1 MSGKCHRPAAPLGWM
16 DNYSRTMQTD
26 PQHFTRAVLEL
37 GQLRQVVTTQ
47 PIYNAR
53 GIKIIE
59 QGVAVHPGLYERLM
73 EHRLAQPLEDSVA
86 SLPTV
91 NGHTLRRGIEAVAE
105 QTPFFGRMLAS
116 REIREVLLDAVE
128 RIQLPDPIAFQ
139 LTMAN
144 EIRPA
149 LYEHLLTTTLVTT
162 WLALVSGLPRLQLRV
177 AAATG
182 LLHDLGMLHLDPQL
196 LEHTSEITPLQQ
208 RQLASHPLVSAAL
221 VERHKE
227 YPREVAQAIV
237 EHHEFLDG
245 SGYPR
250 HLSGPQISPCGRIMA
265 LTELVAGAFA
275 PGREIPESRL
285 SILLRMNTHRYDP
298 AFIDRITAL
307 LRPQDESVTAL
318 TLEPLDDPIGCL
330 LEIDKVLT
338 AWPEERIAAS
348 RLPDERKK
356 FLLPLAG
363 QAGQLS
369 RTLARVGAA
378 PAQLAQLGQ
387 DTLDPHLQT
396 ELSLLASEAAWQLRA
411 LARQVQRH
419 WRSELDPA
427 IETTLQDWLSQVD
440 AAVSRTRRE
449 YSSDDA

>member
-1 MSGKCHRPAAPLGWM
+1 
-16 DNYSRTMQTD
+16 MQTD

-37 GQLRQVVTTQ
+37 GKLRQVVTTQ

-91 NGHTLRRGIEAVAE
+91 NGHALRRGIEAVTA
-105 QTPFFGRMLAS
+105 QTPFFSRMLAS
-116 REIREVLLDAVE
+116 RETREVLLDVVE

-162 WLALVSGLPRLQLRV
+162 WLALASGLSRLQLRV

-196 LEHTSEITPLQQ
+196 LEPTSDINALQQ

-227 YPREVAQAIV
+227 YPREVAQAIL

-250 HLSGPQISPCGRIMA
+250 HLSATQISPCGRIMA

-298 AFIDRITAL
+298 VFIDRIATL

-338 AWPEERIAAS
+338 AWPEERIATS
-348 RLPDERKK
+348 RLPEERKK

-363 QAGQLS
+363 QASQLS

-387 DTLDPHLQT
+387 DRLDPHLQT
-396 ELSLLASEAAWQLRA
+396 ELGLLASEAGWQLRA

-427 IETTLQDWLSQVD
+427 IESTLQDWLAQVD

>member
-1 MSGKCHRPAAPLGWM
+1 
-16 DNYSRTMQTD
+16 MQTD

-37 GQLRQVVTTQ
+37 GKLRQVVTTQ

-91 NGHTLRRGIEAVAE
+91 NGHALRRGIEAVTA
-105 QTPFFGRMLAS
+105 QTPFFSRMLAS
-116 REIREVLLDAVE
+116 RETREVLLDVVE

-162 WLALVSGLPRLQLRV
+162 WLALASGLSRLQLRV

-196 LEHTSEITPLQQ
+196 LEPTSDINAQQQ

-227 YPREVAQAIV
+227 YPREVAQAIL

-250 HLSGPQISPCGRIMA
+250 HLSATQISPCGRIMA

-298 AFIDRITAL
+298 VFIDRIATL
-307 LRPQDESVTAL
+307 LCPQDESVTAL

-338 AWPEERIAAS
+338 AWPEERIATS
-348 RLPDERKK
+348 RLPEERKK

-363 QAGQLS
+363 QASQLS

-396 ELSLLASEAAWQLRA
+396 ELSLLASEAGWQLRA

-427 IETTLQDWLSQVD
+427 IETTLQDWLAQVD
-440 AAVSRTRRE
+440 AVVLRTRRE

>member
-1 MSGKCHRPAAPLGWM
+1 
-16 DNYSRTMQTD
+16 MQTD

-37 GQLRQVVTTQ
+37 GKLRQVVTTQ

-53 GIKIIE
+53 GINIIE

-91 NGHTLRRGIEAVAE
+91 NGHALRRGIEAVTA

-116 REIREVLLDAVE
+116 RETREVLLDVVE

-139 LTMAN
+139 LTMAH
-144 EIRPA
+144 EIRPV

-162 WLALVSGLPRLQLRV
+162 WLALASGLSRLQLRM

-196 LEHTSEITPLQQ
+196 LEPTSDINALQQ

-227 YPREVAQAIV
+227 YPREVAQAIL

-250 HLSGPQISPCGRIMA
+250 HLSATQISPCGRIMA

-298 AFIDRITAL
+298 VVIDRIATL

-348 RLPDERKK
+348 GLPEERKK

-363 QAGQLS
+363 QASQLS

-387 DTLDPHLQT
+387 DRLDPHLQT
-396 ELSLLASEAAWQLRA
+396 ELGLLASEAGWQLRA

-427 IETTLQDWLSQVD
+427 IETTLQDWLAQVD

>member
-1 MSGKCHRPAAPLGWM
+1 MA
-16 DNYSRTMQTD
+16 MQTD
-26 PQHFTRAVLEL
+26 TQHFTRAVLEL
-37 GQLRQVVTTQ
+37 GSLRQVVTTQ
-47 PIYNAR
+47 PIYNAK

-91 NGHTLRRGIEAVAE
+91 NGHALRRGIETVAA

-116 REIREVLLDAVE
+116 REVREVLLDAVE

-149 LYEHLLTTTLVTT
+149 LYEHLLTTTLVAG
-162 WLALVSGLPRLQLRV
+162 WLALVGGLPRLQLRV

-196 LEHTSEITPLQQ
+196 LEHSSAIDPQQQ

-227 YPREVAQAIV
+227 YPREVAQAIL

-250 HLSGPQISPCGRIMA
+250 HLSGAQISPCGCIMA

-298 AFIDRITAL
+298 AFIDRVAAL
-307 LRPQDESVTAL
+307 LRPGDESVTAL
-318 TLEPLDDPIGCL
+318 TLEPLEDPIGCL

-348 RLPDERKK
+348 RLPEERKK

-363 QAGQLS
+363 QASQLS

-387 DTLDPHLQT
+387 DKLDPHLQT

-419 WRSELDPA
+419 WRSELDPT
-427 IETTLQDWLSQVD
+427 IEATLQTWLSQVEG
-440 AAVSRTRRE
+440 AVSRTRRE

>member
-1 MSGKCHRPAAPLGWM
+1 M
-16 DNYSRTMQTD
+16 TMQTD

-37 GQLRQVVTTQ
+37 GRHRQVVTTQ

-73 EHRLAQPLEDSVA
+73 ENRLAQPLEDSVA

-91 NGHTLRRGIEAVAE
+91 NGHALRSGIETVAA

-139 LTMAN
+139 LTMAH

-149 LYEHLLTTTLVTT
+149 LYEHLLTTTLVAS
-162 WLALVSGLPRLQLRV
+162 WLALVGGLPRLQLRV

-196 LEHTSEITPLQQ
+196 LEHNSAIDPQQQ

-227 YPREVAQAIV
+227 YPREVAQAIL

-250 HLSGPQISPCGRIMA
+250 HLSGPQISPCGCIMA

-285 SILLRMNTHRYDP
+285 SILLRMNTHRYEP
-298 AFIDRITAL
+298 VFIDRVAAL
-307 LRPQDESVTAL
+307 LRPGDESVTAL
-318 TLEPLDDPIGCL
+318 TLEPLEDPIGCL
-330 LEIDKVLT
+330 QEIDRVLT
-338 AWPEERIAAS
+338 AWPEARISAS
-348 RLPDERKK
+348 SLPEERKK

-363 QAGQLS
+363 QASQLL

-378 PAQLAQLGQ
+378 PAQLVQLGQ
-387 DTLDPHLQT
+387 DRLDPHLQT

-419 WRSELDPA
+419 WRSELDPT
-427 IETTLQDWLSQVD
+427 IEATLQTWLAQVE

>member
-1 MSGKCHRPAAPLGWM
+1 
-16 DNYSRTMQTD
+16 MQTD
-26 PQHFTRAVLEL
+26 TQYFTRAVLEL

-47 PIYNAR
+47 PIYNER

-73 EHRLAQPLEDSVA
+73 EHRLAQPLENSVA

-91 NGHTLRRGIEAVAE
+91 NGHVLRRGIEAVAA

-116 REIREVLLDAVE
+116 REVREVLLDAVE

-144 EIRPA
+144 ELRPA

-182 LLHDLGMLHLDPQL
+182 LLHDLGMLHLNPQL
-196 LEHTSEITPLQQ
+196 LEHTSEIDRLQQ

-250 HLSGPQISPCGRIMA
+250 HLSGAQISPCGRIMA
-265 LTELVAGAFA
+265 LTEMVAGAFA

-285 SILLRMNTHRYDP
+285 SVLLRMNTHRYDP
-298 AFIDRITAL
+298 VFVDRIAAL

-318 TLEPLDDPIGCL
+318 TLEPLEDPIGCL
-330 LEIDKVLT
+330 LEIEKVLT

-348 RLPDERKK
+348 RLPEEHKK

-363 QAGQLS
+363 QAAQLS
-369 RTLARVGAA
+369 RLLARVGAA
-378 PAQLAQLGQ
+378 PAQLTQLGQ

-419 WRSELDPA
+419 WRSELDPT
-427 IETTLQDWLSQVD
+427 IEATLQTWLSQVD

>member
-1 MSGKCHRPAAPLGWM
+1 
-16 DNYSRTMQTD
+16 MQTD

-37 GQLRQVVTTQ
+37 GKLRQVVTTQ

-105 QTPFFGRMLAS
+105 QTPFFSRMLAS

-149 LYEHLLTTTLVTT
+149 LYEHLLTTTLVAT

-227 YPREVAQAIV
+227 YPREVAQAIL

-265 LTELVAGAFA
+265 LTELLAGAFA

-298 AFIDRITAL
+298 AFIDSITAL

-348 RLPDERKK
+348 SLPDERKK

-419 WRSELDPA
+419 WRSELDPT
-427 IETTLQDWLSQVD
+427 IESTLQDWLAQVD

>member
-1 MSGKCHRPAAPLGWM
+1 
-16 DNYSRTMQTD
+16 MQTD

-47 PIYNAR
+47 AIYNAR

-91 NGHTLRRGIEAVAE
+91 NGHALRRGIEAVAG
-105 QTPFFGRMLAS
+105 QTPFFDRMLAS

-162 WLALVSGLPRLQLRV
+162 WLALVNGLPRLQLRV

-196 LEHTSEITPLQQ
+196 LENTSEITPLQQ
-208 RQLASHPLVSAAL
+208 RQLAAHPLVSAAL

-227 YPREVAQAIV
+227 YPREVAQAIL

-298 AFIDRITAL
+298 AFIDCITAL

-348 RLPDERKK
+348 SLPEERKK
-356 FLLPLAG
+356 FLLPLAD
-363 QAGQLS
+363 QASQLS

-387 DTLDPHLQT
+387 DGLDPHLQT

-440 AAVSRTRRE
+440 AAVSRARRE

>member
-1 MSGKCHRPAAPLGWM
+1 
-16 DNYSRTMQTD
+16 MQTD

-47 PIYNAR
+47 AIYNAR

-91 NGHTLRRGIEAVAE
+91 NGHTLRRGIEAVAL

-162 WLALVSGLPRLQLRV
+162 WLALASGLPRLQLRV

-196 LEHTSEITPLQQ
+196 LEHTSEINPLQQ

-227 YPREVAQAIV
+227 YPREVAQAIL

-330 LEIDKVLT
+330 LEIDQVLT

-348 RLPDERKK
+348 NLPDERKK

-387 DTLDPHLQT
+387 DRLDPHLQT

-427 IETTLQDWLSQVD
+427 IEATLQDWLSQVD